1 MCRCGRESGRRETTQ
16 RLRRSTAHGVCLL
29 LLSGVS
35 QASSPLRRQVG
46 LPGAVLLG
54 LGSMVGTG
62 VFVGLG
68 LAAAEV
74 GSGWELTLAI
84 VLAGGLALC
93 NALSSAQLAAAH
105 PVAGGTYAYG
115 RRFLTPGLGAAAGA
129 WFLVAKG
136 ASASAAALAAAA
148 YGLSFVAPDAV
159 GRGLEV
165 ALGLGLVG
173 MLTVVVLQGIRRSVA
188 VNGAIV
194 AVTLAS
200 LLAFVGAVLVLGPS
214 DHHFEQALGT
224 NAEVIDA
231 GRHAPAGLAT
241 AVALVFVAY
250 TGYGR
255 IATLAEEVREPRVTI
270 PRAVYATVGVT
281 VVLYAAVAAAASHGA
296 GFDAFAAAGRAGGST
311 LLLPLGLA
319 GDPLEP
325 STLRSGTAVLLVV
338 GAGVAMIGVLMNLL
352 LGLSRVVLAMGR
364 TGDLPRRLA
373 AIDSTGTTPGPAV
386 VAVAI
391 GVAGLVLVGS
401 VSLAWTL
408 SAATVLGYYALTNAA
423 ALRLPS
429 EDRRFPRVVS
439 LVGLLGCAGLA
450 AALPAWSWA
459 TALGV
464 GVAGVLGHRFA
475 GAGRRRGAA

>member
-1 MCRCGRESGRRETTQ
+1 MD
-16 RLRRSTAHGVCLL
+16 AP
-29 LLSGVS
+29 
-35 QASSPLRRQVG
+35 PLRRQVG
-46 LPGAVLLG
+46 LSGAVLLG

-84 VLAGGLALC
+84 VLAGVLALC

-115 RRFLTPGLGAAAGA
+115 RKFLTPGLGAAAGA

-148 YGLSFVAPDAV
+148 YGLSFAAPDAG
-159 GRGLEV
+159 GRGLEI

-200 LLAFVGAVLVLGPS
+200 LLTFIAAVVWLGPS
-214 DHHFEQALGT
+214 SHHFESVEGG
-224 NAEVIDA
+224 DA
-231 GRHAPAGLAT
+231 GRAPAGIAT

-281 VVLYAAVAAAASHGA
+281 VLLYAAIAAAASYPL
-296 GFDAFAAAGRAGGST
+296 GFNAFAAAGRAGGST
-311 LLLPLGLA
+311 LLLPLGFA
-319 GDPLEP
+319 GEPMEP
-325 STLRSGTAVLLVV
+325 STLRNATAVLLVV

-364 TGDLPRRLA
+364 AGDLPRGLA
-373 AIDSTGTTPGPAV
+373 AVDATGTTPGPAV

-391 GVAGLVLVGS
+391 GVVGLVLVGS

-423 ALRLPS
+423 ALRLPA

-450 AALPAWSWA
+450 AALPVWAWA

-464 GVAGVLGHRFA
+464 GVAGVLAHRFV